1 MNHRL
6 TTDLA
11 GVLDGAQLGALERS
25 LSTMRRFSS
34 SERAAVATV
43 FARAFNQQMRV
54 CTYLSVA
61 GVLAS
66 AGTFLRNPPS
76 IAAAREKEDLHPRQ
90 SDSLS

>member
-11 GVLDGAQLGALERS
+11 GVLDGAQLRALERS
-25 LSTMRRFSS
+25 MSTMRRLGS

-43 FARAFNQQMRV
+43 FAKAFNEQMRV

-61 GVLAS
+61 GLLAS

-76 IAAAREKEDLHPRQ
+76 IAAAKEKEDVPPRQ
-90 SDSLS
+90 SDSLG